1 MEQKLPSIITKAIE
15 TIDGFDKVYKLLH
28 QHTILQGKSQSTF
41 ENYIR
46 RITRIS
52 LHFNKLPEYISDDE
66 INEYLTALALSSQS
80 PSRSSFKHMVY
91 GLRYYF
97 RHMGLNQRVVKLPS
111 LKKEIKLPVI
121 LNRSELIELFK
132 APTMLKHRVLLALAY
147 SAGLRSQEIA
157 NLRLSDIDYERK
169 TIHIVQSKF
178 KKDRIVPLSKLMS
191 KGLKRYISVENPV
204 TWLFNGKDAGSKYST
219 NGLSWV
225 MRIALKKTNISKQVN
240 MHSLRHS
247 YATHLLEDGINIVII
262 KELLGHVH
270 ISTTMIYL
278 HVAQIPYK
286 PPHSPFDKLYMK
298 QDESAKI

>member
-1 MEQKLPSIITKAIE
+1 
-15 TIDGFDKVYKLLH
+15 
-28 QHTILQGKSQSTF
+28 
-41 ENYIR
+41 
-46 RITRIS
+46 
-52 LHFNKLPEYISDDE
+52 
-66 INEYLTALALSSQS
+66 
-80 PSRSSFKHMVY
+80 
-91 GLRYYF
+91 
-97 RHMGLNQRVVKLPS
+97 MGLNQRVVKLPS

-178 KKDRIVPLSKLMS
+178 KKDRIVPLSELMS

-270 ISTTMIYL
+270 ISTTMNYL